1 MKTKGILIA
10 LIVCA
15 LTAVPALGSP
25 TLVFGGAGGDSI
37 SGWSYDDAGNG
48 TFTFGASVILTVYGA
63 QTDAAFT
70 TPAYVHIPDMDVGG
84 GTGGWTL
91 SGGEITISNQA
102 GTVDY
107 LTGDLSSG
115 DLVPQGTGGGAYTL
129 ENADIQWTGINN
141 SISSDVID
149 DLYDMEYA
157 DFHLGFTDAGVNFE
171 SMLNGCEGDQSDGL
185 AGSINIIPAPGA
197 ILLGGIGVGIVGWLR
212 RRTTL

>member
-1 MKTKGILIA
+1 MKTKGILLT

-15 LTAVPALGSP
+15 LTAVPAIGSP
-25 TLVFGGAGGDSI
+25 TLEFAGFVGDSA
-37 SGWSYDDAGNG
+37 SGWSYDASTD
-48 TFTFGASVILTVYGA
+48 TFTFGASLIGAVYGSA
-63 QTDAAFT
+63 TDAAIS
-70 TPAYVHIPDMDVGG
+70 PGAYVHIPDMVVGG
-84 GTGGWTL
+84 SSGSWTL
-91 SGGEITISNQA
+91 PGGEITISNQA

-107 LTGDLSSG
+107 LTGTLTGG
-115 DLVPQGTGGGAYTL
+115 DLVPQGTGGAAYTL
-129 ENADIQWTGINN
+129 ANADIQWTGINN